1 MNGPTPGRVA
11 GHRIRRA
18 GVLLPLAA
26 LVLPGC
32 FATSRS
38 LEDVQT
44 DITAKNAWADEE
56 LKRQEADIDALHA
69 ENEALRQR
77 MDDLS
82 DQISNLGG
90 EVATRLAE
98 LVQSDEKFAQQVS
111 VAMQTTDVL
120 AEQRRT
126 DREET
131 LDNMNAILEE
141 VLKENRELRERL
153 DSLEESAFTFG
164 RMHKVKKGESVA
176 SIAQQYGVSAQAIVA
191 ANDLSDASLI
201 HVGQDLLVP
210 GASP

>member
-1 MNGPTPGRVA
+1 MNAVTLGRT
-11 GHRIRRA
+11 
-18 GVLLPLAA
+18 GVLLSVVALASS
-26 LVLPGC
+26 GC
-32 FATSRS
+32 FATSKS

-44 DITAKNAWADEE
+44 DITAKNVWATEE
-56 LKRQEADIDALHA
+56 MKRQEAELDALRA

-82 DQISNLGG
+82 DQITKLGG
-90 EVATRLAE
+90 EVSTRLTE
-98 LVQSDEKFAQQVS
+98 LSQSDEQVAEQVR

-120 AEQRRT
+120 AEQRQQ

-164 RMHKVKKGESVA
+164 RMHKVKKGDSVA
-176 SIAQQYGVSAQAIVA
+176 SIANQYGVTPEAIVE

-201 HVGQDLLVP
+201 HVGQDLLIP
-210 GASP
+210 GAGP

>member
-1 MNGPTPGRVA
+1 MNAVTLGRT
-11 GHRIRRA
+11 
-18 GVLLPLAA
+18 GVLLSVVALASS
-26 LVLPGC
+26 GC
-32 FATSRS
+32 FATSKS

-44 DITAKNAWADEE
+44 DITAKNAWATEE
-56 LKRQEADIDALHA
+56 MKRQEAEIDALRA

-82 DQISNLGG
+82 DQITKLGG
-90 EVATRLAE
+90 EVSNRLTE
-98 LVQSDEKFAQQVS
+98 LSQSDEQVAEQVR

-120 AEQRRT
+120 AEQRQQ

-141 VLKENRELRERL
+141 VVKENRDLRARIET
-153 DSLEESAFTFG
+153 LEKSAYTFG

-176 SIAQQYGVSAQAIVA
+176 SIAKQYGVSREAIVE

-201 HVGQDLLVP
+201 HVGQDLLIP
-210 GASP
+210 GAGP

>member
-1 MNGPTPGRVA
+1 MNAVTLGRT
-11 GHRIRRA
+11 
-18 GVLLPLAA
+18 GVLLSVVALASS
-26 LVLPGC
+26 GC
-32 FATSRS
+32 FATSKS

-44 DITAKNAWADEE
+44 DITAKNAWATEE
-56 LKRQEADIDALHA
+56 MKRQEAEIDALRA

-82 DQISNLGG
+82 DQIAKLGG
-90 EVATRLAE
+90 EVSNRLTE
-98 LVQSDEKFAQQVS
+98 LSQSDEQVAEQVR

-120 AEQRRT
+120 AEQRQQ

-176 SIAQQYGVSAQAIVA
+176 SIAKQYGVSPEAIVE

-201 HVGQDLLVP
+201 HVGQDLLIP
-210 GASP
+210 GAGP

>member
-1 MNGPTPGRVA
+1 
-11 GHRIRRA
+11 
-18 GVLLPLAA
+18 
-26 LVLPGC
+26 VLPGC

>member
-1 MNGPTPGRVA
+1 MNAVTLGRT
-11 GHRIRRA
+11 
-18 GVLLPLAA
+18 GVLLSVVALASS
-26 LVLPGC
+26 GC
-32 FATSRS
+32 FATSKS

-44 DITAKNAWADEE
+44 DITAKNAWATEE
-56 LKRQEADIDALHA
+56 MKRQEAEIDALRA

-82 DQISNLGG
+82 DQITKLGG
-90 EVATRLAE
+90 EVSNRLTE
-98 LVQSDEKFAQQVS
+98 LSQSDEQVAEQVR

-120 AEQRRT
+120 AEQRQQ

-141 VLKENRELRERL
+141 VLKENRELRQRL

-176 SIAQQYGVSAQAIVA
+176 SIAKQYGVSPEAIVE
-191 ANDLSDASLI
+191 ANSLSDASLI
-201 HVGQDLLVP
+201 HVGQDLLIP
-210 GASP
+210 GAGP